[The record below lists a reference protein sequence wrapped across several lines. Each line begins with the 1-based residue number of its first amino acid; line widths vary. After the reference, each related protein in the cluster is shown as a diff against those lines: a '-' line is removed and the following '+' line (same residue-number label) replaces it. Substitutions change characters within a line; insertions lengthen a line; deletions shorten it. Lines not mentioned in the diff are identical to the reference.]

1 MKKRW
6 THPLRSL
13 ALVAALLLPGLAVQ
27 AQVDSA
33 QAETLMRQSGL
44 WTQLDSLAGQVRAG
58 FAAAAGRQGDKT
70 TPAQTE
76 RVMRAIDGAF
86 AAERLRADIKGLL
99 SQSLQAQ
106 HLQTVEAW
114 YESDLGRRIA
124 QLDREAGARTDMA
137 AVMQEGATQ
146 LQSMPQARR
155 AQLEQMIEVVQGAEL
170 LAGLAVNTALAVQLG
185 AQSVQPGA
193 PGPSAE
199 ALREQLQLQRPRLVE
214 TFRRVMLASTA
225 AAYATLDDAELARYL
240 AFLRSAA
247 GRHVTDLSMK
257 AFEAAL
263 LRASNDLGRSLPG
276 TLDKA
281 NT

>member
-1 MKKRW
+1 MNRHW
-6 THPLRSL
+6 THPLRAL
-13 ALVAALLLPGLAVQ
+13 ALMAALLLPGLAVQ
-27 AQVDSA
+27 AQVDPA

-58 FAAAAGRQGDKT
+58 FAAAAGRQGDKA

-76 RVMRAIDGAF
+76 RVMRAIDASF

-99 SQSLQAQ
+99 SQGLQAQ
-106 HLQTVEAW
+106 HVQTAQAW
-114 YESDLGRRIA
+114 YASDLGQRVA
-124 QLDREAGARTDMA
+124 QLDRDAGSRTDMA
-137 AVMQEGATQ
+137 AVMQEGAAQ
-146 LQSMPQARR
+146 MQKMPAERR
-155 AQLEQMIEVVQGAEL
+155 TQLEQMVEVVQGAEL

-199 ALREQLQLQRPRLVE
+199 ALREQLQQQRPRLVE
-214 TFRRVMLASTA
+214 TFRRVLLASTA
-225 AAYATLDDAELARYL
+225 AAYASLDDAELARYL

-247 GRHVTDLSMK
+247 GRHVTDVSMK